1 MSIILAAISKNN
13 DIAVCA
19 DGRATDSN
27 GKVVG
32 EYEQKICKI
41 NKKCIIGGTG
51 TAAKYL
57 KLKDYVKNN
66 FSSDQCDVNQIHDS
80 CIKHLEKN
88 KSDETDVHILIAG
101 YDEECNPHLYVIS
114 ASSTILSRDY
124 NDIKRTILGDIF
136 CNYIL
141 DENEDDINKILDSMR
156 ECIIDRSMFHFLI
169 NKNINKLYLL
179 VKDVQ

>member
-13 DIAVCA
+13 DIAVCS

-32 EYEQKICKI
+32 EYEQKIYKI
-41 NKKCIIGGTG
+41 NKKCIIGWTG

-57 KLKDYVKNN
+57 KLKDYVKDN
-66 FSSDQCDVNQIHDS
+66 FSSDQYNVNQIHNS
-80 CIKHLEKN
+80 CIKYLEKN
-88 KSDETDVHILIAG
+88 KSDESDVHILITG

-124 NDIKRTILGDIF
+124 NDIKRTILGDVF

-141 DENEDDINKILDSMR
+141 NETEDDINKILDSME
-156 ECIIDRSMFHFLI
+156 ECIINRAMFHFLI
-169 NKNINKLYLL
+169 NKNVSKLHLL
-179 VKDVQ
+179 VKDVR